1 MLNLE
6 KKFYDLTMLRA
17 SLEFT
22 KKTCDK
28 LQKDIERCLLNDDY
42 EFIEVYSFSL
52 NHHVEK
58 MKYIL
63 DQIEQIEFGE

>member
-1 MLNLE
+1 ME
-6 KKFYDLTMLRA
+6 KKFYDLKMLRV
-17 SLEFT
+17 SLEYI

-28 LQKDIERCLLNDDY
+28 LQKDIEKCLLNDDY

-63 DQIEQIEFGE
+63 DQIKQIELGE

>member
-1 MLNLE
+1 ME

-17 SLEFT
+17 SLEFM
-22 KKTCDK
+22 KKTSDK

-52 NHHVEK
+52 KHHVAVME
-58 MKYIL
+58 YIL
-63 DQIEQIEFGE
+63 DQIKQIELGE

>member
-1 MLNLE
+1 
-6 KKFYDLTMLRA
+6 MLRA
-17 SLEFT
+17 SLEFM

-52 NHHVEK
+52 KHHVAVME
-58 MKYIL
+58 YIL
-63 DQIEQIEFGE
+63 DRIKQIELGE